1 MAECSVNKSL
11 VAGAES
17 LKSLEVANSR
27 RLLRLRGLVSD
38 DAMLKLLKLR
48 QLPRDES
55 VEVSA

>member
-11 VAGAES
+11 VAGAEW

-27 RLLRLRGLVSD
+27 RLLRLRGLASD
-38 DAMLKLLKLR
+38 DVMLRLLKLR